1 MLTRGRRTV
10 QICSF
15 LPSATEILYA
25 LDLGD
30 SIAGVT
36 FECDYPPQ
44 ARQKPIVVNTILNH
58 ELSPA
63 EIDRDVT
70 KYASHGDSL
79 YTVDTEMLKRIKP
92 ELIVTQELCDVCAVS
107 TSHLAKALHAVSP
120 QPEVLSLTPHTL
132 PDVFRDIEAVGAA
145 TGKQDRAA
153 ELVASLKQR
162 IARLQAKPKL
172 KSKVACLEWLNP
184 LFNAGHW
191 VPEMVELAGGIDRLG
206 IRGEY
211 SVRIEW
217 QQIFDLDPNVIVIM
231 PCGYDVEKAV
241 QEYRQTKFPPE
252 WRDIQAVQ
260 NGRVY
265 AVHASAY
272 FSRPGPRLVDGVEIL
287 YSLLHQDF
295 SSSLPAGS
303 WAQI

>member
-1 MLTRGRRTV
+1 M

-25 LDLGD
+25 LELGD

-36 FECDYPPQ
+36 FECDYPPE
-44 ARQKPIVVNTILNH
+44 ARHKAVVVNTILGH
-58 ELSPA
+58 DLSPA

-70 KYASHGDSL
+70 QYASHGDSL
-79 YTVDTEMLKRIKP
+79 YTVDTELLKRIKP

-107 TSHLAKALHAVSP
+107 TSHLAKALHVLSP
-120 QPEVLSLTPHTL
+120 KPEVLSLTPHTL
-132 PDVFRDIEAVGAA
+132 ADVFRDVEAVGAA
-145 TGKQDRAA
+145 TGKQDKAA
-153 ELVASLKQR
+153 ELVASLRQR
-162 IARLQAKPKL
+162 IARIQAKSKT
-172 KSKVACLEWLNP
+172 KSPKVACLEWLNP

-206 IRGEY
+206 MPGEY

-217 QQIFDLDPNVIVIM
+217 QQLLELNPDVVVVM
-231 PCGYDVEKAV
+231 PCGYNAEKAA
-241 QEYRQTKFPPE
+241 QEYRQTIFPKE
-252 WRDIQAVQ
+252 WQEVEAVR

-295 SSSLPAGS
+295 SLELPAES
-303 WAQI
+303 WTRI

>member
-1 MLTRGRRTV
+1 M

-44 ARQKPIVVNTILNH
+44 ARQKPIVVNTILGH

-63 EIDRDVT
+63 DIDRDVT
-70 KYASHGDSL
+70 QYASHGDSL
-79 YTVDTEMLKRIKP
+79 YTVDVEVLRRINP

-107 TSHLAKALHAVSP
+107 TSHLAKALHALSP
-120 QPEVLSLTPHTL
+120 QPQVLSLTPHTL
-132 PDVFRDIEAVGAA
+132 AEVFRDIEAVGAA
-145 TGKQDRAA
+145 TGKQNRAA
-153 ELVASLKQR
+153 EVVGSLKQR
-162 IARLQAKPKL
+162 ISRMQAKSRL
-172 KSKVACLEWLNP
+172 KPPKVACLEWLNP

-206 IRGEY
+206 IPGEY
-211 SVRIEW
+211 SVRVEW
-217 QQIFDLDPNVIVIM
+217 QQILDLDPDVIVVM
-231 PCGYDVEKAV
+231 PCGYDAEKAAK
-241 QEYRQTKFPPE
+241 EYRETIFPE
-252 WRDIQAVQ
+252 GWKDVQAVR

-295 SSSLPAGS
+295 SLSLPAGS

>member
-1 MLTRGRRTV
+1 M

-25 LDLGD
+25 LDLSD

-36 FECDYPPQ
+36 FECDYPPE
-44 ARQKPIVVNTILNH
+44 ARHKPIVVNTILGH
-58 ELSPA
+58 DLSAA

-70 KYASHGDSL
+70 QHASHGDSL
-79 YTVDTEMLKRIKP
+79 YTVDTETLRRIKP

-107 TSHLAKALHAVSP
+107 TSHLAKALHVLSP

-132 PDVFRDIEAVGAA
+132 KDVFSDIEAVGAA
-145 TGKQDRAA
+145 TGKQARAA
-153 ELVASLKQR
+153 ELLAHLKLR
-162 IARLQAKPKL
+162 IARVQAKRGL
-172 KSKVACLEWLNP
+172 KPSPKVACLEWLNP

-191 VPEMVELAGGIDRLG
+191 VPEMVDLAGGVDRLG
-206 IRGEY
+206 IPGEY

-217 QQIFDLDPNVIVIM
+217 QKVFDLNPDVIVIM
-231 PCGYDVEKAV
+231 PCGYDVDKAV
-241 QEYRQTKFPPE
+241 REYRQTIFPPE
-252 WRDIQAVQ
+252 WQEVQAVRQ
-260 NGRVY
+260 GRVY

-295 SSSLPAGS
+295 SLALPVKS
-303 WAQI
+303 WAQV